1 MSPERIAALF
11 ERACLAELDALKPG
25 NVHRF
30 AEGHGLRVADFE
42 ASARAAAPAIV
53 EPGTPLGT
61 RILKAVEATRTAVGT
76 NTNLGIL
83 LLCTPLAM
91 ATERTEPLQEAV
103 RSVLAR
109 TDLEDARKV
118 YAAIRLARPG
128 GMGRV
133 EKADVAEEPTLSLLE
148 AMRLAEERDRIAWNW
163 THRLADPFEI
173 GVPLLGELEARGW
186 SEAWALSGLHLHLLA
201 LLPDSHVARRHGR
214 SVAEALAAEAAP
226 LARRLLAAERP
237 EELREEL
244 LAFDTALKT
253 RGINP
258 GTTADLV
265 VASLFTRLLLAD
277 AAGGDA
283 LAPWLRDS

>member
-53 EPGTPLGT
+53 QPGAPLGT
-61 RILKAVEATRTAVGT
+61 RILKAVEATRTAVET

-91 ATERTEPLQEAV
+91 AAERTEPSQEAV

-128 GMGRV
+128 GLGRV
-133 EKADVAEEPTLSLLE
+133 EKGDVAEEPTTSLLD
-148 AMRLAEERDRIAWNW
+148 AMRLAEDRDRIAWNW
-163 THRLADPFEI
+163 THGFADLF
-173 GVPLLGELEARGW
+173 GTGMPLLDVLEARGW
-186 SEAWALSGLHLHLLA
+186 SEAWALSGLYLHFLA
-201 LLPDSHVARRHGR
+201 DIPDSHVARKFGR
-214 SVAEALAAEAAP
+214 TTAETLTSEAGA
-226 LARRLLAAERP
+226 LARRLLVLDRP
-237 EELREEL
+237 ETLRSEL
-244 LAFDTALKT
+244 LAFDAALKV

-265 VASLFTRLLLAD
+265 VGSFFARLLSRV
-277 AAGGDA
+277 
-283 LAPWLRDS
+283 PPSP

>member
-11 ERACLAELDALKPG
+11 EHACLAELDALKPG

-30 AEGHGLRVADFE
+30 AEGHGLRIADFVI
-42 ASARAAAPAIV
+42 SARVAAPVIARS
-53 EPGTPLGT
+53 GAPLGL
-61 RILKAVEATRTAVGT
+61 RILNAIRATRAAVGT

-83 LLCTPLAM
+83 LLCAPLA
-91 ATERTEPLQEAV
+91 AAAERPASLREAV
-103 RSVLAR
+103 ARVLAG
-109 TDLEDARKV
+109 TDPRDTRDV
-118 YAAIRLARPG
+118 YAAIRLAAPG
-128 GMGRV
+128 GLGRV
-133 EKADVAEEPTLSLLE
+133 EEADVAEEPTVSLLE

-163 THRLADPFEI
+163 THRFADPFEI

-186 SEAWALSGLHLHLLA
+186 SEPWALSGLHLHLLA

-237 EELREEL
+237 EELQEEL

-277 AAGGDA
+277 AARGDA

>member
-1 MSPERIAALF
+1 MSPARVGELF

-42 ASARAAAPAIV
+42 ASARAAAPAIAR
-53 EPGTPLGT
+53 PGAPLGR
-61 RILKAVEATRTAVGT
+61 RILDAVEATRGVVGT

-91 ATERTEPLQEAV
+91 AAERAEPLREAV

-128 GMGRV
+128 GLGRV
-133 EKADVAEEPTLSLLE
+133 EEADVAEEPSSALLE

-163 THRLADPFEI
+163 THGLTDLFET
-173 GVPLLGELEARGW
+173 GVPLLDALEARGW

-201 LLPDSHVARRHGR
+201 RIPDSHVARKFGR
-214 SVAEALAAEAAP
+214 TTAETLAAEAAP

-237 EELREEL
+237 DTLRDEL
-244 LAFDTALKT
+244 LAFDAALKV

-265 VASLFTRLLLAD
+265 VASFFARLLSQVRAS
-277 AAGGDA
+277 
-283 LAPWLRDS
+283 P

>member
-53 EPGTPLGT
+53 QPGAPLGT
-61 RILKAVEATRTAVGT
+61 RILEAVEATRTVVGT

-83 LLCTPLAM
+83 LLCAPLA
-91 ATERTEPLQEAV
+91 AAAERPGPLREAV
-103 RSVLAR
+103 ATVLSG
-109 TDLEDARKV
+109 TDPRDTRDV
-118 YAAIRLARPG
+118 YAAIRLAAPG
-128 GMGRV
+128 GLGRV
-133 EKADVAEEPTLSLLE
+133 EEADVAEDPTVSLLE

-163 THRLADPFEI
+163 THRFADPFEI

-186 SEAWALSGLHLHLLA
+186 SEPWTLCGLHLHLLA

-214 SVAEALAAEAAP
+214 SAAETLAAEAAP

-237 EELREEL
+237 DQLQEEL
-244 LAFDTALKT
+244 LAFDTALKAC
-253 RGINP
+253 GLNP

-277 AAGGDA
+277 AGT
-283 LAPWLRDS
+283 R